1 MDEPVKINISQLVQE
16 LQLGDQAESATTKN
30 NSKKSKAK
38 QGEPLVFDDPE
49 PSTLPQDGAMLLQD
63 LVRQIRRFLV
73 ADPECIDSMALWIV
87 FAHMAS
93 MAAAC
98 PNLCFS
104 SATKA
109 CGKSTALE
117 IVRRLVPKP
126 LATSN
131 ISTAALFRT
140 IDAYAPTMIIDEA
153 DSMFRTNED
162 LRTIMN
168 SGFSRTSCQAIRIV
182 GEDQE
187 PRGFNVF
194 CPKAIALIGNL
205 PSTLASRSIQIMMR
219 RRKPDEEVERLR
231 ADRDHGFHDL
241 HARVRRFAEDY
252 GYEIQMLDPKI
263 PSSLSDRQADCWRE
277 LLRIADYVGGEWPQR
292 ARTAALAICASE
304 GEEPEDVRER
314 LLADLRTVLSEGPEC
329 VKWPSQTLVNA
340 LNGMEESPWPQYNH
354 GKGFTTSNLARMLK
368 PFGVRPF
375 TIKKDGHCSKGYRAT
390 DFKEA
395 FARYLPKKSNP
406 VTDPYNSI
414 PQNEMGGYGQ
424 VTVTPAPR
432 NRADSLPEEEPYEI
446 IH

>member
-168 SGFSRTSCQAIRIV
+168 SGLAPHPVSHPHCGRGSGASRLQCV
-182 GEDQE
+182 L
-187 PRGFNVF
+187 
-194 CPKAIALIGNL
+194 PKAIALIGNL
-205 PSTLASRSIQIMMR
+205 PSTLASRSSR
-219 RRKPDEEVERLR
+219 
-231 ADRDHGFHDL
+231 
-241 HARVRRFAEDY
+241 
-252 GYEIQMLDPKI
+252 
-263 PSSLSDRQADCWRE
+263 S
-277 LLRIADYVGGEWPQR
+277 
-292 ARTAALAICASE
+292 
-304 GEEPEDVRER
+304 
-314 LLADLRTVLSEGPEC
+314 
-329 VKWPSQTLVNA
+329 
-340 LNGMEESPWPQYNH
+340 
-354 GKGFTTSNLARMLK
+354 
-368 PFGVRPF
+368 
-375 TIKKDGHCSKGYRAT
+375 
-390 DFKEA
+390 
-395 FARYLPKKSNP
+395 
-406 VTDPYNSI
+406 
-414 PQNEMGGYGQ
+414 
-424 VTVTPAPR
+424 
-432 NRADSLPEEEPYEI
+432 
-446 IH
+446 